1 MMPQAKRKFLALIN
15 FELQQRALNPQP
27 ACRSEAEIP
36 FQQGCRELQMQ
47 PGRNLSEKM
56 SRIRTIRRTYYNLF
70 SHLYDAFVYFHSRR
84 DDGDTRNFLVEMAC
98 LEGKPNSSVLDICCG
113 TGAVVTAFAAQYTE
127 SFTVGYDFSR
137 GMLLKVRE
145 KPGARK
151 ITLIEGDAAVLPF
164 VDESFD
170 VITCSHA
177 LYELKAAGRQAAL
190 KEMKRVVRQ
199 GGVILIMEH
208 EVPQHLLVKI
218 LFNLRM
224 LTMGSADAG
233 EFVKGGLE
241 PFQRIFSDVSL
252 FHSPSGKSKLIVCR
266 R

>member
-1 MMPQAKRKFLALIN
+1 
-15 FELQQRALNPQP
+15 
-27 ACRSEAEIP
+27 
-36 FQQGCRELQMQ
+36 
-47 PGRNLSEKM
+47 M

-70 SHLYDAFVYFHSRR
+70 SYLYDVFVTLHARR
-84 DDGDTRNFLVEMAC
+84 DTGDTRNFLVEMAR
-98 LEGKPNSSVLDICCG
+98 LEEKPNPSILDICCG
-113 TGAVVTAFAAQYTE
+113 TGAVITVFATQYTE
-127 SFTVGYDFSR
+127 SFSVGYDFSR

-145 KPGARK
+145 KSGARK
-151 ITLIEGDAAVLPF
+151 ILLIEGDAADLPF

-177 LYELKAAGRQAAL
+177 LYELKAAARQAAL
-190 KEMKRVVRQ
+190 KEMKRVIRPS
-199 GGVILIMEH
+199 GVVLIMEH
-208 EVPQHLLVKI
+208 EVPHHPLVKI

>member
-1 MMPQAKRKFLALIN
+1 M
-15 FELQQRALNPQP
+15 
-27 ACRSEAEIP
+27 
-36 FQQGCRELQMQ
+36 
-47 PGRNLSEKM
+47 SEKM
-56 SRIRTIRRTYYNLF
+56 SHIRTIRRTYYNLF
-70 SHLYDAFVYFHSRR
+70 SHLYDVFVALHARQ
-84 DDGDTRNFLVEMAC
+84 DAGDTRDFLVETAG
-98 LEGKPNSSVLDICCG
+98 LEEKSNPFILDICCG
-113 TGAVVTAFAAQYTE
+113 TGAVITAFAAQYTE
-127 SFTVGYDFSR
+127 GLTVGYDFSR

-151 ITLIEGDAAVLPF
+151 IILIEGDAATLPF

-177 LYELKAAGRQAAL
+177 LYELKAEARQTAL
-190 KEMKRVVRQ
+190 KEMKRVILP

-208 EVPQHLLVKI
+208 EVPRHPLVKI

-224 LTMGSADAG
+224 LTMGSTDAG

-252 FHSPSGKSKLIVCR
+252 SHSPSGKSKLIVCR

>member
-1 MMPQAKRKFLALIN
+1 LPQ
-15 FELQQRALNPQP
+15 LQGK
-27 ACRSEAEIP
+27 SII
-36 FQQGCRELQMQ
+36 
-47 PGRNLSEKM
+47 K
-56 SRIRTIRRTYYNLF
+56 RIRTIRRIYYDLF
-70 SHLYDAFVYFHSRR
+70 SHLYDRFVNLHARR
-84 DDGDTRNFLVEMAC
+84 DAGDTRNFLAEMAR
-98 LEGKPNSSVLDICCG
+98 LEEKPNPFILDICCG
-113 TGAVVTAFAAQYTE
+113 TGAVITAFAAQYTE

-145 KPGARK
+145 KPGACK
-151 ITLIEGDAAVLPF
+151 IILIEGDAAVLPF

-177 LYELKAAGRQAAL
+177 LYELKATARQAAL
-190 KEMKRVVRQ
+190 KEMRRVVRHR
-199 GGVILIMEH
+199 GVVLIMEH
-208 EVPQHLLVKI
+208 EVPRHPLVKI
-218 LFNLRM
+218 LFNFRM
-224 LTMGSADAG
+224 MAMGSADAK

>member
-1 MMPQAKRKFLALIN
+1 M
-15 FELQQRALNPQP
+15 
-27 ACRSEAEIP
+27 
-36 FQQGCRELQMQ
+36 
-47 PGRNLSEKM
+47 M
-56 SRIRTIRRTYYNLF
+56 SRVRTIRRTYYNLF
-70 SHLYDAFVYFHSRR
+70 SHLYDAFVDLHARR
-84 DDGDTRNFLVEMAC
+84 DAGDTRNFLVEMAC
-98 LEGKPNSSVLDICCG
+98 LEEKPNPSILDICCG
-113 TGAVVTAFAAQYTE
+113 TGAVITAFAAQYTG

-145 KPGARK
+145 KPDARK
-151 ITLIEGDAAVLPF
+151 IILIEGDAATLPF
-164 VDESFD
+164 IDESFD

-177 LYELKAAGRQAAL
+177 LYELKTSARQAAL
-190 KEMKRVVRQ
+190 KEMKRVIRPS
-199 GGVILIMEH
+199 GVILIMEH
-208 EVPQHLLVKI
+208 EAPAHTLVKI

-224 LTMGSADAG
+224 LTMGSADAR

>member
-1 MMPQAKRKFLALIN
+1 M
-15 FELQQRALNPQP
+15 
-27 ACRSEAEIP
+27 
-36 FQQGCRELQMQ
+36 
-47 PGRNLSEKM
+47 M
-56 SRIRTIRRTYYNLF
+56 SRVRTIRRTYYNLF
-70 SHLYDAFVYFHSRR
+70 SHLYDAFVNLHARR
-84 DDGDTRNFLVEMAC
+84 DAGDTRNFLVEMAC
-98 LEGKPNSSVLDICCG
+98 LEEKPNPSILDICCG
-113 TGAVVTAFAAQYTE
+113 TGAVITAFAAQYTG

-151 ITLIEGDAAVLPF
+151 IILIEGDATALPF

-177 LYELKAAGRQAAL
+177 LYELKAAARQTAL
-190 KEMKRVVRQ
+190 KEMKRVIRPS
-199 GGVILIMEH
+199 GVMLIMEH
-208 EVPQHLLVKI
+208 EAPHNPLVKI

-224 LTMGSADAG
+224 LTMGSADAR

>member
-1 MMPQAKRKFLALIN
+1 
-15 FELQQRALNPQP
+15 
-27 ACRSEAEIP
+27 
-36 FQQGCRELQMQ
+36 
-47 PGRNLSEKM
+47 M
-56 SRIRTIRRTYYNLF
+56 SSIRTIRRVYYNLF
-70 SHLYDAFVYFHSRR
+70 SHLYDAFVNLHARR
-84 DDGDTRNFLVEMAC
+84 DAGDTRDFLVKMAC
-98 LEGKPNSSVLDICCG
+98 LEEKPHPVILDICCG
-113 TGAVVTAFAAQYTE
+113 TGAVITAFATQCAE

-145 KPGARK
+145 KPGAWK
-151 ITLIEGDAAVLPF
+151 IVLIEGDAAALPF

-177 LYELKAAGRQAAL
+177 LYELKAAARQAAL
-190 KEMKRVVRQ
+190 KEMRRVIRLS
-199 GGVILIMEH
+199 GVILIMEH
-208 EVPQHLLVKI
+208 EIPRHPFVKI

-224 LTMGSADAG
+224 LTMGSADAK